1 MVWIVLLSGKM
12 RAGKDT
18 LAKILQQKYD
28 FKVYHFA
35 DKLKSIL
42 LQVGWDGKK
51 DEAGRMLLQNVGN
64 AVRVYN
70 KDAWVDIL
78 FKEIM
83 SDIIEEGYDRIC
95 IADWRFK
102 NEYYALKEKCIKRDP
117 YTIVFPVKIIRN
129 TNNVHYNQTIQQDI
143 SETDLD
149 DFNEYVYI
157 VYNDQ
162 DISYLEKAADE
173 IVKKLEALDN

>member
-1 MVWIVLLSGKM
+1 MWVVLLSGKM
-12 RAGKDT
+12 GAGKDT
-18 LAKILQQKYD
+18 LAKILQQKYN

-35 DKLKSIL
+35 DKLKKIL

-51 DEAGRMLLQNVGN
+51 DESGRMLLQNVGN
-64 AVRVYN
+64 AVRAYN
-70 KDAWVDIL
+70 QDAWVDIL
-78 FKEIM
+78 FKEII

-102 NEYYALKEKCIKRDP
+102 NEYNSLKEKCIKRDP
-117 YTIVFPVKIIRN
+117 YTIVFPIRIIRN
-129 TNNVHYNQTIQQDI
+129 TNDVYNDQTIHQDI

-149 DFNEYVYI
+149 DFNEYAYI
-157 VYNDQ
+157 VYNNQ